1 MEFILT
7 IRCDNAAF
15 TDETDP
21 DDESAQEHARA
32 AEVKRILD
40 GVEMI
45 RVESASQTP
54 GVRYSLLDLNGNQ
67 VGAFRFQEASS

>member
-15 TDETDP
+15 TDETNP
-21 DDESAQEHARA
+21 DDEQAQEYARA

-40 GVEMI
+40 SLQAVWI
-45 RVESASQTP
+45 ESATQTP

-67 VGAFRFQEASS
+67 VGAYRFEEASA